1 MSIKEKTNPGV
12 IARIKKILVGDF
24 VETGATASQNIGA
37 GKFFVWRNKLKQA
50 KSAISSGDTFTEGT
64 NMEAVAEGA
73 LNALNSNFSYTAGD
87 EIIFTDSVYW
97 YGLSVYGSLYINLSL
112 PKPIKASGFN
122 FTDYPTGNI
131 VIGTPSGS
139 RTVSITSVT
148 QKTIL
153 PVGIQVVLKCNGL
166 SGATDFWPV
175 IVGFNGAK
183 ITFT

>member
-73 LNALNSNFSYTAGD
+73 LNELNDSLLGVIANTRYKMTTVQNVSAIGVVVSEFGSSPYPRLFICSAKDANSSNMHGCIGIYTYNDQYRGCAFLAKTSGVTAAGIESDGNLWVNFSSSMSYA
-87 EIIFTDSVYW
+87 
-97 YGLSVYGSLYINLSL
+97 
-112 PKPIKASGFN
+112 K
-122 FTDYPTGNI
+122 
-131 VIGTPSGS
+131 
-139 RTVSITSVT
+139 SIAFDKV
-148 QKTIL
+148 
-153 PVGIQVVLKCNGL
+153 
-166 SGATDFWPV
+166 
-175 IVGFNGAK
+175 
-183 ITFT
+183 